1 MEKAVMIS
9 IRPEWVEKILSGE
22 KTLEIRKNG
31 PNLET
36 PFKCYIY
43 CTKAPKGWLR
53 FSSPPVRLDTKVVA
67 EFTCD
72 KISQYEAELWDDKTH
87 ESICE
92 IYKPDDFDEYGEL
105 EHRLIAQSNDP
116 NWGNNPISKASCV
129 SVRKLRKYLGTGF
142 HEFTGWHI
150 SGLKIYDQPK
160 DLGEFYKAGTLN
172 ASDFEY
178 QLYDGSGDPSR
189 RSYASY
195 LFTKALR
202 MPPQSWCYVED
213 VL

>member
-1 MEKAVMIS
+1 MAKAVMIS

-22 KTLEIRKNG
+22 KTLEIRKHG

-43 CTKAPKGWLR
+43 CTKAPKGWFR

-72 KISQYEAELWDDKTH
+72 KITQYEAELWDDKTH

-92 IYKPDDFDEYGEL
+92 FYKPDDFDEYGEL

-129 SVRKLRKYLGTGF
+129 GVRKLRKYLGTGF

-160 DLGEFYKAGTLN
+160 SLSEFRKPCHNEFYCETCAMYYENTGHCGN
-172 ASDFEY
+172 AA
-178 QLYDGSGDPSR
+178 LMI
-189 RSYASY
+189 
-195 LFTKALR
+195 TK
-202 MPPQSWCYVED
+202 PPQSWCYVEE
-213 VL
+213 VE

>member
-1 MEKAVMIS
+1 MAKAVMIS

-43 CTKAPKGWLR
+43 CTKAPKGWFR

-72 KISQYEAELWDDKTH
+72 KLTQYEAELWDDKTH

-105 EHRLIAQSNDP
+105 EHRLIAQNDDP

-160 DLGEFYKAGTLN
+160 SLSKFRKPCHN
-172 ASDFEY
+172 A
-178 QLYDGSGDPSR
+178 LYCETCAMYYENTGHCGN
-189 RSYASY
+189 AA
-195 LFTKALR
+195 LMITK
-202 MPPQSWCYVED
+202 PPQSWCYVEE
-213 VL
+213 VE